1 VIDMSKM
8 PHQPGHA
15 LVPASTESPEAATP
29 MRWSTEALQAREQA
43 REEERRRL
51 ARELHDDLGQ
61 ALTGVKLQLSWFEHR
76 FAEPPL
82 SEVTEVL
89 EKVQMMRQLID
100 QAMQTVRNVITELRP
115 EALDRLGLVAALE
128 WQAETFARHAGLRCR
143 FTATKDVVD
152 LDVGRATSVFRIFQ
166 EMLTN
171 VARHA
176 VASRVDVTIEQHNAE
191 LMLTVHDNGRG
202 FSPESAVSSR
212 AFGLLGMRER
222 ALLLGGS
229 IDVSSV
235 PRRGTTV
242 SLRVPL
248 ANRRSASRPEINGSH
263 HDQTAHR
270 R

>member
-1 VIDMSKM
+1 MSKM
-8 PHQPGHA
+8 PPQSPRAWIAEHPDAAAAPGD
-15 LVPASTESPEAATP
+15 
-29 MRWSTEALQAREQA
+29 MRWSAEALQAREQA

-76 FAEPPL
+76 LAEGPF
-82 SEVTEVL
+82 SDAADVR
-89 EKVQMMRQLID
+89 EKIQMMRQLID

-143 FTATKDVVD
+143 FDATKEIVD

-171 VARHA
+171 VAKHA
-176 VASRVDVTIEQHNAE
+176 SASRVDVLVRQRNAE
-191 LMLTVHDNGRG
+191 LTLTVHDNGRG
-202 FSPESAVSSR
+202 FPSEKAVSSR

-229 IDVSSV
+229 IEVSSI

-248 ANRRSASRPEINGSH
+248 ANRRSASRPDVNGTNGTH
-263 HDQTAHR
+263 P
-270 R
+270 

>member
-1 VIDMSKM
+1 MSKIR
-8 PHQPGHA
+8 PQSSRTPSAADRAPAA
-15 LVPASTESPEAATP
+15 LETSAT

-43 REEERRRL
+43 REEERRHL

-61 ALTGVKLQLSWFEHR
+61 ALTGVKLQLSWFDQRLVEQSHLDAR
-76 FAEPPL
+76 
-82 SEVTEVL
+82 EVR
-89 EKVQMMRQLID
+89 EKVQSIRHLID

-115 EALDRLGLVAALE
+115 EALDRLGLIAALE

-143 FTATKDVVD
+143 FTASTDVVD
-152 LDVGRATSVFRIFQ
+152 LDIGRATSVFRIFQ

-176 VASRVDVTIEQHNAE
+176 AASRVDVTVQQHDDA
-191 LMLTVHDNGRG
+191 LTLTVRDNGRG
-202 FSPESAVSSR
+202 FPSGAAISSR

-222 ALLLGGS
+222 ALLLDGE
-229 IDVSSV
+229 IELSSA

-242 SLRVPL
+242 SMTIPL
-248 ANRRSASRPEINGSH
+248 ANRRSSSRTGLTGAH
-263 HDQTAHR
+263 HDQAAHR